1 MAALRKMA
9 VLRKWLFVI
18 LASGVLAVPALAENW
33 TLFHH
38 YDFNK
43 PQFIHSHPFA
53 KEHLVVQV
61 DQGNPHRWSLALSN
75 VANVLNYFGSDKI
88 QIVVVAYGPGLKMLF
103 ANSPLKL
110 RVQSLNAQGVE
121 FDACHMTMLG
131 IKAKTGHLPKLL
143 PQAAVVPGG
152 VIRIMQLEQHGFDLL
167 KP

>member
-1 MAALRKMA
+1 MAALHKMA
-9 VLRKWLFVI
+9 VLRKLVFVI

-38 YDFNK
+38 SDLNK

-61 DQGNPHRWSLALSN
+61 DQGKPHRWGLALSN

-103 ANSPLKL
+103 ANSPLKQ

-143 PQAAVVPGG
+143 PQAVVVPGG
-152 VIRIMQLEQHGFDLL
+152 VVRIMQLEQHGFDLL

>member
-1 MAALRKMA
+1 MK
-9 VLRKWLFVI
+9 VLRKLL
-18 LASGVLAVPALAENW
+18 LAFLAAGVLAVPALAENW

-38 YDFNK
+38 YNFNK

-53 KEHLVVQV
+53 RAHLVVQV
-61 DQGNPHRWSLALSN
+61 DQGNPHRWGLALNN

-103 ANSPLKL
+103 ANSPLRL

-131 IKAKTGHLPKLL
+131 IKAKTGHLPILL

-152 VIRIMQLEQHGFDLL
+152 VVRIMQLEQHGFDLL